1 MNNENT
7 VLFYNIVYLKKLDQ
21 SIKESN
27 GLWFS
32 VSPGVPGGSLI
43 DEQFGHNMVT
53 EPVIL
58 CITLATAGQRLLK
71 VREEEVSTAWPLV

>member
-32 VSPGVPGGSLI
+32 VSPGVPGKYDLE
-43 DEQFGHNMVT
+43 DH
-53 EPVIL
+53 
-58 CITLATAGQRLLK
+58 
-71 VREEEVSTAWPLV
+71 